1 MLPPS
6 PGIAVPRD
14 EGTHAMISALF
25 RFVVAALTLLAAAP
39 AWAEWYEASSDHFV
53 IFADDK
59 EADIRKF
66 AENLERYH
74 SAMEFLTGR
83 DLQKPSPSN
92 RVTIFVVGSQGDM
105 RKLAGGNRYVGGFYI
120 PRAGGSRAFVQD
132 IRNTKG
138 YPHFST
144 IVLLHEYAH
153 HFLIGSS
160 RFPKPRWLSE
170 GAAEFFAATTF
181 KDDGGL
187 LIGRAAQ
194 HRGAELIYS
203 DPVHV
208 RELLDPAIYEK
219 QRSRGYDSFYGKS
232 WLLYHYLSFSKERG
246 KQLAQYQIN
255 LFNGMAPLEAGEA
268 AFGDLDQLER
278 ELKNYMTGRGMMT
291 FVLTPQQIGPI
302 SPIALRKLPAGEA
315 AMMPVVIRSQ
325 RGVDDKE
332 AAALLTDARAIAA
345 KYPEDPGVLAALAE
359 AEYDAGND
367 AEAIA
372 AADKAIARD
381 PKRVNAYV
389 QKGYALFRQ
398 AAEADDRVA
407 AYEAAMKP
415 FEALNAVENNHPLP
429 LIYYYR
435 SQVERGLKPN
445 ENARAAL
452 ERAAELAPFD
462 QGLQIN
468 AGVMLI
474 GEGKHEIARLF
485 LAPLAT
491 SPHGGGAA
499 ERAKLLM
506 KLIAAAKEGE
516 SIDAT
521 EAIRSVGGSDDV
533 ATAGD
538 TAADGNDEDKGDEG
552 SGV

>member
-1 MLPPS
+1 
-6 PGIAVPRD
+6 
-14 EGTHAMISALF
+14 MISALI
-25 RFVVAALTLLAAAP
+25 RSLAAALALLAAAP

-53 IFADDK
+53 IYADDK

-74 SAMEFLTGR
+74 GAMAFLTGR
-83 DLQKPSPSN
+83 DLEKPSPSN
-92 RVTIFVVGSQGDM
+92 RVTIFVVGGQGDM
-105 RKLAGGNRYVGGFYI
+105 RKLVGGNRYVGGFYI

-138 YPHFST
+138 YPDFST

-187 LIGRAAQ
+187 LIGRPAL
-194 HRGAELIYS
+194 HRGAELVYA

-208 RELLDPAIYEK
+208 RELLDPALYEK
-219 QRSRGYDSFYGKS
+219 QKGKGYDAFYGKS

-246 KQLAQYQIN
+246 RQLAQYQIN
-255 LFNGMAPLEAGEA
+255 LFNGMGPLEAGEA

-291 FVLTPQQIGPI
+291 YVLTPQQIGPI
-302 SPIALRKLPAGEA
+302 SPVALRKLPAGEA

-332 AAALLTDARAIAA
+332 AAALLTEARAIAA
-345 KYPEDPGVLAALAE
+345 RYPDDPGALAALAE

-381 PKRVNAYV
+381 PRRVNAYV

-398 AAEADDRVA
+398 AGEAEDPKVA
-407 AYEAAMKP
+407 YDAAMKP
-415 FEALNAVENNHPLP
+415 FEALNAFENDHPLP

-452 ERAAELAPFD
+452 EKAATLAPFD

-468 AGVMLI
+468 AGMMLI
-474 GEGKHEIARLF
+474 GEGKHAIARDF
-485 LAPLAT
+485 LAPLAA

-516 SIDAT
+516 SLDLAEAVRGADA
-521 EAIRSVGGSDDV
+521 
-533 ATAGD
+533 
-538 TAADGNDEDKGDEG
+538 AADAAPEDGAEGEGDGGGGGEG
-552 SGV
+552 DAS